1 MHCILCLLKHVSR
14 NSEGE
19 EGRKSGPRPRQTR
32 RDHPLEGE
40 LEGGGGG
47 GVVGHQTGVRFRGS
61 QTVFWVLEG
70 GVRAEVSLSLLLD
83 PHLHREKSY
92 CVMCQRGFLAGEKK
106 KCRAAV

>member
-19 EGRKSGPRPRQTR
+19 EGRKSRPRPRQTR

-40 LEGGGGG
+40 LEGAGGGG
-47 GVVGHQTGVRFRGS
+47 GSRASDRSEVPGFPNGVLGAG
-61 QTVFWVLEG
+61 G

-83 PHLHREKSY
+83 PHLH
-92 CVMCQRGFLAGEKK
+92 
-106 KCRAAV
+106 